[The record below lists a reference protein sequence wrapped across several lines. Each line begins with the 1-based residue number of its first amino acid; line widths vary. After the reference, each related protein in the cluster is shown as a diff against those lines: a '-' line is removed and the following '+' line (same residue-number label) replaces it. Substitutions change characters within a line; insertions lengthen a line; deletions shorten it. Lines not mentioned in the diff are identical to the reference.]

1 MITMIFKVFS
11 GKDRINCDPINEPT
25 SDGTTIEAAK
35 LTSTTP
41 SLKYVPAEKS
51 PKIVIRNFSVPTAVL
66 MGISA
71 KANVVKNM
79 IDPPLR
85 IDPINPPRREIE
97 IKIIASGRV
106 INTNG

>member
-1 MITMIFKVFS
+1 
-11 GKDRINCDPINEPT
+11 
-25 SDGTTIEAAK
+25 
-35 LTSTTP
+35 
-41 SLKYVPAEKS
+41 
-51 PKIVIRNFSVPTAVL
+51 
-66 MGISA
+66 
-71 KANVVKNM
+71 M